1 MISLKN
7 MSSCWWQHYVP
18 EKHGADEE
26 KDGDLAGEVVGNVVD
41 QAIELQVNFLEKVP
55 RVECYVRLCP
65 KYIKTRDMFYE
76 TFSKIDFLKD
86 GFLIYFPS
94 CRIYM

>member
-1 MISLKN
+1 MYIILSKR
-7 MSSCWWQHYVP
+7 SCWCWHCVP

-76 TFSKIDFLKD
+76 PFFKNRFFEGWLPYHI
-86 GFLIYFPS
+86 FPVVE
-94 CRIYM
+94 